1 MNVTGTALPDVL
13 LIEPTVH
20 RDARGAFFESWNAR
34 EFERAG
40 IHATFVQDN
49 HSSSVRDVLRGMH
62 YQIRQPQGK
71 LIRVVRGEIFDVVID
86 IRRSS
91 AAFGRW
97 VGHRLSAEN
106 RRMLWAPPGFA
117 HGYLVLSDDAEVLY
131 KTTDYYAPEHERII
145 RWDDPD
151 IAIRWPIAS
160 SPILSGRDSAGSS
173 LGAADVFP

>member
-1 MNVTGTALPDVL
+1 MKVRQTALPEVL

-40 IHATFVQDN
+40 INATFVQDN
-49 HSSSVRDVLRGMH
+49 HSSSMHGVLRGMH

-71 LIRVVRGEIFDVVID
+71 LIRVVRGEIFDAVID

-91 AAFGRW
+91 PAFGRW
-97 VGHRLSAEN
+97 VGHLLSADN

-117 HGYLVLSDDAEVLY
+117 HGYLVLSDEAEVLY
-131 KTTDYYAPEHERII
+131 KTTDYYAPGHERII
-145 RWDDPD
+145 RWDDPE
-151 IAIRWPIAS
+151 IAIQWPIS
-160 SPILSGRDSAGSS
+160 SAPELSDRDSTGDY
-173 LGAADVFP
+173 LKGADVFP

>member
-1 MNVTGTALPDVL
+1 MKVTQTALPEVL

-34 EFERAG
+34 EFERIG

-49 HSSSVRDVLRGMH
+49 HSSSMHGVLRGMH

-71 LIRVVRGEIFDVVID
+71 LIRVIRGEIFDAVID

-91 AAFGRW
+91 PAFGRW
-97 VGHRLSAEN
+97 VGHLLSADN

-117 HGYLVLSDDAEVLY
+117 HGYLVLSDEAEVLY
-131 KTTDYYAPEHERII
+131 KTTDYYAPGHERII
-145 RWDDPD
+145 RWDDPE
-151 IAIRWPIAS
+151 IAIQWPIAS
-160 SPILSGRDSAGSS
+160 APELSERDSTGNYWK
-173 LGAADVFP
+173 GADVFP